1 MGRMASGDFDTA
13 DRLHS
18 AAIHL
23 LRRLRR
29 EDPAT
34 GLAPA
39 RLSALSVLVFGG
51 PMNLTALA
59 AAEQVQPPTMTR
71 VVQALEG
78 AGLVRRKADATDKRG
93 TTLMATARGRRI
105 LEEGRRRRVLRLA
118 EELRALPSREREV
131 LESAAAILER
141 LGGGS
146 PRLGGGSKGPAGGS
160 QSRGGGRRTR
170 TPL

>member
-1 MGRMASGDFDTA
+1 MPRNASAGFSTA

-29 EDPAT
+29 EDTAS

-51 PMNLTALA
+51 PMNLTSLA
-59 AAEQVQPPTMTR
+59 AAEQVRPTTMTR

-78 AGLVRRKADATDKRG
+78 EGLVAREADPRDARG
-93 TTLMATARGRRI
+93 TVLVATAAGRRI
-105 LEEGRRRRVLRLA
+105 MEAGRRRRVKRLA
-118 EELRALPSREREV
+118 IELSALPASERQV
-131 LESAAAILER
+131 LEHASGILEK
-141 LGGGS
+141 LGGGQ
-146 PRLGGGSKGPAGGS
+146 PRPAN
-160 QSRGGGRRTR
+160 RA
-170 TPL
+170 

>member
-1 MGRMASGDFDTA
+1 MARMASSDFDTA

-29 EDPAT
+29 EDTAT

-78 AGLVRRKADATDKRG
+78 EGLVRRKADAADRRG
-93 TTLMATARGRRI
+93 STLMATARGRRI
-105 LEEGRRRRVLRLA
+105 LEEGRRRRVTRLA
-118 EELRALPSREREV
+118 EELQALPPRDRAALERT
-131 LESAAAILER
+131 AAILER
-141 LGGGS
+141 LGGG
-146 PRLGGGSKGPAGGS
+146 G
-160 QSRGGGRRTR
+160 RGRSAR
-170 TPL
+170 